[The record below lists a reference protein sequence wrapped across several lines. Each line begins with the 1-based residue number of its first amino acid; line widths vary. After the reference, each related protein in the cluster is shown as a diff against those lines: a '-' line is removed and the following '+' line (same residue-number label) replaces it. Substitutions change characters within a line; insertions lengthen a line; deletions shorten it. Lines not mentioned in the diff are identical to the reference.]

1 MPGYAHQDNTSK
13 IIVDEYSFDDLI
25 DKKFYGF
32 KYDVNTGRMVIDVV
46 GSGEVISL
54 PQKGIIKDD
63 DYKTWVSSARHLN
76 FYWKNDGD
84 SDRLIVEVQ

>member
-1 MPGYAHQDNTSK
+1 MPGYAHEDNASRV
-13 IIVDEYSFDDLI
+13 IVDEYSFDDLI
-25 DKKFYGF
+25 DKKLYGF
-32 KYDVNTGRMVIDVV
+32 KYDVNTGRMVVDVV

-54 PQKGIIKDD
+54 PQKGIIKND
-63 DYKTWVSSARHLN
+63 DYKTWLSSTRHLN